1 MPDDICQGKH
11 GGNAESVEA
20 FATTSEKHREAM
32 RQRIYVFAM
41 FRLRR
46 GITPDETAAAFG
58 LFHNDVAPRCSEM
71 KRDGRLVAIKEKRR
85 TRSNKSARV
94 LVTDKVYA
102 FMRIVKDPAL

>member
-1 MPDDICQGKH
+1 
-11 GGNAESVEA
+11 
-20 FATTSEKHREAM
+20 
-32 RQRIYVFAM
+32 
-41 FRLRR
+41 
-46 GITPDETAAAFG
+46 
-58 LFHNDVAPRCSEM
+58 M